1 MYKALRYRLEPTADQ
16 EQRFRQ
22 FAGARRFIWNWALQ
36 QRQEHYQQT
45 GKSLSA
51 KELSARLTAL
61 KDRPETAWLREMDA
75 QLLQQVLA
83 DLQRAFTNF
92 FERRVRYPRFKSRKR
107 DQARFRIP
115 QRVRVVGRGV
125 QVPKIG
131 RVRLRLSQPVEGQ
144 TKSATFKQDA
154 CGHWHVS
161 LVAET
166 QMPAI
171 VLPLPDPGQSVGLDL
186 GLEDAAVP

>member
-1 MYKALRYRLEPTADQ
+1 MHKAFRYRLEPTAEQ
-16 EQRFRQ
+16 EQKLLQ
-22 FAGARRFIWNWALQ
+22 FAGARRFIWNSALQ
-36 QRQEHYQQT
+36 QRREYYHET
-45 GKSLSA
+45 SKTLPA

-61 KDRPETAWLREMDA
+61 KDQPETAWLREMDS

-92 FERRVRYPRFKSRKR
+92 FERRARSPRFKSRKR

-131 RVRLRLSQPVEGQ
+131 RIRLRLSQPVEGQ
-144 TKSATFKQDA
+144 TK
-154 CGHWHVS
+154 
-161 LVAET
+161 
-166 QMPAI
+166 
-171 VLPLPDPGQSVGLDL
+171 PGRARSV
-186 GLEDAAVP
+186 PP

>member
-1 MYKALRYRLEPTADQ
+1 MTMHKAFRYRLEPTAKQ
-16 EQRFRQ
+16 EQKLRQ

-36 QRQEHYQQT
+36 QRREHYQQT

-61 KDRPETAWLREMDA
+61 KDQPETAWLRDVDS
-75 QLLQQVLA
+75 QLMQQVLA
-83 DLQRAFTNF
+83 DLQRAFANF
-92 FERRVRYPRFKSRKR
+92 FERRARHPRFKSRKR
-107 DQARFRIP
+107 DPARFRIP

-166 QMPAI
+166 AVPVI
-171 VLPLPDPGQSVGLDL
+171 VPPLPDPAQSVG
-186 GLEDAAVP
+186 